1 MKKINI
7 VKENKDFNRI
17 INEGKSYKNKYFI
30 LNTMDNN
37 LEHYRFGISMS
48 KKTGNAVI
56 RNLYKR
62 KLRNIIDTNK
72 KLYSKNKDY
81 IIIIRKNC
89 LDVEYKE
96 LEKSFLYLIKNSNLT
111 EEK

>member
-7 VKENKDFNRI
+7 VKENKDFNNI
-17 INEGKSYKNKYFI
+17 IQNGKSYKNKYFI
-30 LNTMDNN
+30 LNIMTNN
-37 LEHYRFGISMS
+37 LDHYRFGISIS
-48 KKTGNAVI
+48 KKTGNAVT

-81 IIIIRKNC
+81 IIIIRKSC
-89 LDVEYKE
+89 LGVEYQE
-96 LEKSFLYLIKNSNLT
+96 LEKFFLYLIENSNLS

>member
-7 VKENKDFNRI
+7 VKENRDFQNIIENGKCFKNRYFVLYTT
-17 INEGKSYKNKYFI
+17 ENKW
-30 LNTMDNN
+30 NR
-37 LEHYRFGISMS
+37 YRFGISIS

-72 KLYSKNKDY
+72 NIYSNNKDY
-81 IIIIRKNC
+81 IIIIRKSC
-89 LDVEYKE
+89 LSIGYKE
-96 LEKSFLYLIKNSNLT
+96 LESNFLNLIKNSN
-111 EEK
+111 